1 MISNRSDTFHS
12 AVVICVRVSVK
23 QLQHLM
29 DDLLS
34 RVTTEE
40 GRSGGEKK
48 KRNCKEFVLILI
60 SDKSWKINI
69 KQYEVCYI
77 LMFPLAAA
85 NSIIMSITSV
95 LLDTE
100 GNH

>member
-1 MISNRSDTFHS
+1 MISNQSNTFHS
-12 AVVICVRVSVK
+12 AAVICVRVSVK

-29 DDLLS
+29 DDLLLS

-40 GRSGGEKK
+40 GRSGEEK
-48 KRNCKEFVLILI
+48 KRNRKEFVLILI
-60 SDKSWKINI
+60 PDKSWKINI
-69 KQYEVCYI
+69 KRYEVCYI

-85 NSIIMSITSV
+85 NSIITSTTSV

>member
-29 DDLLS
+29 DDLLLS

-40 GRSGGEKK
+40 GRSGGGKK
-48 KRNCKEFVLILI
+48 NRKEFVLILI
-60 SDKSWKINI
+60 PDKSWKINI

-77 LMFPLAAA
+77 LTFPLAAA
-85 NSIIMSITSV
+85 NSIIASITSV
-95 LLDTE
+95 LFDTE